1 MLVTVLTLG
10 LLGGCGLSF
19 DASAYIKAL
28 LDNSYK
34 NDSAEFVSQKIGS
47 KEQAAELY
55 DEGIQTELDALL
67 SGVTVSD
74 ELQEEYRQVL
84 KDMFAAV
91 KYTVGDAEK
100 QDDGTYVVTVNYQK
114 MNVFGPAMDTYLN
127 TLTELSE
134 SIDEDIEEEELAE
147 LIYGV
152 LKDAIKDALSD
163 VTYEEEASTTIRVEL
178 NDNVYSPNE
187 TDIYNL
193 ETLFFDLDA
202 LNS

>member
-1 MLVTVLTLG
+1 
-10 LLGGCGLSF
+10 
-19 DASAYIKAL
+19 
-28 LDNSYK
+28 
-34 NDSAEFVSQKIGS
+34 
-47 KEQAAELY
+47 
-55 DEGIQTELDALL
+55 
-67 SGVTVSD
+67 
-74 ELQEEYRQVL
+74 
-84 KDMFAAV
+84 
-91 KYTVGDAEK
+91 
-100 QDDGTYVVTVNYQK
+100 